1 MIKANR
7 TEIAYVEQTLLQVEE
22 IGLRR
27 NAAFS
32 VAMETYANAV
42 VEGYPC
48 TDADGDGTNRITQHA
63 PCPRLAVLWVIEAEE
78 TGESL
83 ACFQNALVFN
93 DHCFDVAGVD
103 DYEKLL
109 RKILSTANN
118 DWRPRLLRTRE
129 RTGFFS
135 APKVQLA
142 IEIDGSLHTLAIEGR
157 KDFEPNLIAQLNA
170 LVPETVGAKFA
181 WCGDGGTV
189 MVVWLTPK
197 EIAELSDYCGVVFDI
212 P

>member
-1 MIKANR
+1 MTQANR
-7 TEIAYVEQTLLQVEE
+7 TETAYVEQTLLDAEE

-27 NAAFS
+27 KPSFN
-32 VAMETYANAV
+32 VTMDTYANAV

-48 TDADGDGTNRITQHA
+48 ADTVRDGTNRITQHA
-63 PCPRLAVLWVIEAEE
+63 PCPRLTVLWVIESEE

-83 ACFQNALVFN
+83 AYFQNALVFS
-93 DHCFDVAGVD
+93 DHCFDVAGLD
-103 DYEKLL
+103 EYEQLL
-109 RKILSTANN
+109 QEILATANN
-118 DWRPRLLRTRE
+118 DWKPRLLRTRE

-142 IEIDGSLHTLAIEGR
+142 IEVEGSLHTLAIEGS
-157 KDFEPNLIAQLNA
+157 KDFELNLIAQLNA
-170 LVPETVGAKFA
+170 LIPETVNAKFA
-181 WCGDGGTV
+181 YCGDGGTV

-197 EIAELSDYCGVVFDI
+197 EIAKLSDYCGIVFEI